1 MNRIKQTQFEL
12 GDKPQKLLARQ
23 LRQAQASRAICENK
37 MGTVLTDPKEI
48 NARFM
53 EFYSNLYK
61 SNGNWDTDA
70 IKSFLSELN
79 LTDSL

>member
-1 MNRIKQTQFEL
+1 
-12 GDKPQKLLARQ
+12 
-23 LRQAQASRAICENK
+23 

-61 SNGNWDTDA
+61 SNGNRDTDA

-79 LTDSL
+79 LPHLIGEAIADLDKDISMEEIIKAISESPNNKAP